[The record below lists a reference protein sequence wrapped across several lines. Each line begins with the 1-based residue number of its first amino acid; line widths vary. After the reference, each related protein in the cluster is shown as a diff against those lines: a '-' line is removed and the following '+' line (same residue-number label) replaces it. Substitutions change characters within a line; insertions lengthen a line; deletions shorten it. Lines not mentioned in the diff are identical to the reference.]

1 MLGRNV
7 DPYGVAKDI
16 PRMWVNPWAPIP
28 ISDTHSLTTTTA
40 SDDGQIV
47 STEGTLAIHEVF
59 GLNTEWPQIDEPG
72 Q

>member
-1 MLGRNV
+1 
-7 DPYGVAKDI
+7 
-16 PRMWVNPWAPIP
+16 MWVNPWAPIP

-47 STEGTLAIHEVF
+47 STERTLAIHEVF